1 MAITIEELR
10 AVISADTQ
18 QLRVGVDQAKASV
31 ASLDSTVS
39 GATASMG
46 KNFAAIGTGI
56 IAAFGITTLF
66 RFGGAMASL
75 VSDVDELRDAFTTL
89 TGSSDSAK
97 AKLASVM
104 ADANTLGISFFSLAN
119 QTKELA
125 AASRGT
131 TLSLEQQRQ
140 ILLGV
145 NEAGQALSLT
155 EQQTTAVVDGLAKS
169 LEQGTVTSRAFMAIT
184 NNMRGAS
191 DLLAE
196 SYGVTKN
203 QLKKMVDDGL
213 LPAEGFVKRVGAA
226 LRTEFSGPAKN
237 AVEGFAESSA
247 RLKNAFATFVVATE
261 DFLAK
266 SGIVKFLTDA
276 AEAAAAL
283 INKLAGVKQVG
294 NDAAKILAIK
304 SENQM
309 ERLNRLLGRRI
320 ELTKTITALE
330 AQLSNKGLGD
340 AGLAG
345 IQKALALARQG
356 LDQVN
361 KSMQD
366 NSKVTASL
374 LKEAGTQVK
383 GVAAEISVLADAG
396 GPVSLA
402 SLQFKKWREELAFS
416 KDLLP
421 LLNLQFAELNKLFFS
436 GKIGAEEHAKK
447 IQDVVAAF
455 EAMSSDALAPKA
467 PEADGSAFF
476 AGLGDIEV
484 IRTKF
489 EEQRALIEQ
498 ELIDRQTA
506 LENYYV
512 AGNLRAEEFEARQ
525 TQIQADAQQQR
536 NDLLKQAVMNATGIT
551 FKSYDSQLATF
562 ASFTKAMLSGAS
574 KQHRGLFELQKA
586 AAIAVG
592 ILDAKQAILS
602 SYRFGAGLGGPIL
615 GATFAAVAA
624 AASLANL
631 NAIRSTSFGGGGG
644 GGGSSSGGSVTPPST
659 VAAPGDSQPTGDSNG
674 SATTQ
679 GTTAQRA
686 DRLVNITLQGA
697 QYSQEQVVQLAEQL
711 AELAEHGGVRI
722 NIQRTT

>member
-467 PEADGSAFF
+467 PEADGSSFF

-644 GGGSSSGGSVTPPST
+644 GGSSSGGSVTPPST

-697 QYSQEQVVQLAEQL
+697 QYSQEQVAQLAEQL
-711 AELAEHGGVRI
+711 AELAEHGGVRV

>member
-467 PEADGSAFF
+467 PEADGSSFF

-644 GGGSSSGGSVTPPST
+644 GGSSSGGSVTPPST

-711 AELAEHGGVRI
+711 AELAEHGGVRV

>member
-56 IAAFGITTLF
+56 IAAFGVATLF
-66 RFGGAMASL
+66 RFGGAVASL

-97 AKLASVM
+97 AKLAAVM
-104 ADANTLGISFFSLAN
+104 DDANTLGISFFSLAN

-169 LEQGTVTSRAFMAIT
+169 LEQGIVTSRAFMAIT

-203 QLKKMVDDGL
+203 QLKKMIDDGL

-309 ERLNRLLGRRI
+309 ERLNHLLGRRI

-345 IQKALALARQG
+345 IQKALDLARQG
-356 LDQVN
+356 LAQVN

-402 SLQFKKWREELAFS
+402 SLQFRKWREELAFS

-455 EAMSSDALAPKA
+455 EAMSSDALVPKV
-467 PEADGSAFF
+467 PEADGSSFF

-484 IRTKF
+484 LRTKF

-536 NDLLKQAVMNATGIT
+536 SDLLKQAVMNATGIT

-644 GGGSSSGGSVTPPST
+644 GGSSPGGSVTPPST
-659 VAAPGDSQPTGDSNG
+659 VASPGDSQPTGDNSG

-686 DRLVNITLQGA
+686 DRLVNITLQGS

-711 AELAEHGGVRI
+711 AELAEHGGVRV

>member
-1 MAITIEELR
+1 MSITIEELR
-10 AVISADTQ
+10 AVISADTH

-56 IAAFGITTLF
+56 LAAFGVTALF
-66 RFGGAMASL
+66 KFGSAMASV

-89 TGSSDSAK
+89 TGSSDAAK
-97 AKLASVM
+97 SKLASVM
-104 ADANTLGISFFSLAN
+104 ADANTLGVSFFSLAN

-131 TLSLEQQRQ
+131 TLTLEQQRQ

-191 DLLAE
+191 DLLAD

-203 QLKKMVDDGL
+203 QLKKMIDDGL

-247 RLKNAFATFVVATE
+247 RLKNAFATFIVAAE

-276 AEAAAAL
+276 AEAAASL
-283 INKLAGVKQVG
+283 LNHLSGVKKVG
-294 NDAAKILAIK
+294 NDAARILAIK
-304 SENQM
+304 SDNQM
-309 ERLNRLLGRRI
+309 ERLNHLLGRRI

-330 AQLSNKGLGD
+330 AQLSNKGLGE

-345 IQKALALARQG
+345 IQKALNLARQG

-366 NSKVTASL
+366 NSKATAAL

-383 GVAAEISVLADAG
+383 GVAAEISVLSDSG

-402 SLQFKKWREELAFS
+402 SLQFKKWREELTFS

-421 LLNLQFAELNKLFFS
+421 LLNLQFSELNKLFFS

-467 PEADGSAFF
+467 PEADGSSFF
-476 AGLGDIEV
+476 AGLPSPELM
-484 IRTKF
+484 RTKF

-498 ELIDRQTA
+498 ELIDRQTT
-506 LENYYV
+506 LEDYYV
-512 AGNLRAEEFEARQ
+512 AGNMRAEEFEARQ
-525 TQIQADAQQQR
+525 TQIQADAQRQR
-536 NDLLKQAVMNATGIT
+536 HELLKQELMSSTGVT
-551 FKSYDSQLATF
+551 FKSYNNQLLTF
-562 ASFTKAMLSGAS
+562 LSFTRSMLSGAA
-574 KQHRGLFELQKA
+574 KKHKGLFELQKA
-586 AAIAVG
+586 AALAIGLVEAKSAIMTAYKIGWATGPATAV
-592 ILDAKQAILS
+592 A
-602 SYRFGAGLGGPIL
+602 Y
-615 GATFAAVAA
+615 AAVAA
-624 AASLANL
+624 AAQFANL
-631 NAIRSTSFGGGGG
+631 NAIRSAKFDGGGSGGGASGGGGTG
-644 GGGSSSGGSVTPPST
+644 IAPSGGS
-659 VAAPGDSQPTGDSNG
+659 TGDSPDTG
-674 SATTQ
+674 SVGGAVTQ

-686 DRLVNITLQGA
+686 DRLVNITLQGS

-711 AELAEHGGVRI
+711 AELAEHGGVRV

>member
-1 MAITIEELR
+1 MPITIEELR
-10 AVISADTQ
+10 AVISADTH

-31 ASLDSTVS
+31 ASLDSTVA
-39 GATASMG
+39 GAAASMG

-56 IAAFGITTLF
+56 LAAFGVTALF
-66 RFGGAMASL
+66 KFGSAMASV

-89 TGSSDSAK
+89 TGSSDLAK
-97 AKLASVM
+97 SKLSSVM

-131 TLSLEQQRQ
+131 TLTLEQQRQ

-155 EQQTTAVVDGLAKS
+155 EQQTAAIIDGLAKS

-191 DLLAE
+191 DLLAD

-203 QLKKMVDDGL
+203 QLKKMIDDGL

-309 ERLNRLLGRRI
+309 ERLNHLLGRRI

-330 AQLSNKGLGD
+330 AQLSNKGLGE

-345 IQKALALARQG
+345 IQKALDLARQG
-356 LDQVN
+356 LNQVN

-383 GVAAEISVLADAG
+383 GVSTEISVLAGSG

-402 SLQFKKWREELAFS
+402 TLQFKKWREELTFS

-455 EAMSSDALAPKA
+455 EAMSSDALAPKT

-476 AGLGDIEV
+476 AGLGNVEV

-498 ELIDRQTA
+498 ELIDRQTT
-506 LENYYV
+506 LENYYI
-512 AGNLRAEEFEARQ
+512 ASNMRAEEFEATQ
-525 TQIQADAQQQR
+525 TQIMAEAQRQR
-536 NDLLKQAVMNATGIT
+536 QDLAKQELMASTGIA
-551 FKSYDSQLATF
+551 FKSYESRLATF
-562 ASFTKAMLSGAS
+562 ASFTKSMLSGAA

-592 ILDAKQAILS
+592 LLDAKQAILS

-631 NAIRSTSFGGGGG
+631 NAIRSTSFGGGGSAG
-644 GGGSSSGGSVTPPST
+644 ASSGGAGAVPVSPPSTADSTSDTNGGGSGAV
-659 VAAPGDSQPTGDSNG
+659 
-674 SATTQ
+674 TQ
-679 GTTAQRA
+679 GTTTQRV

-711 AELAEHGGVRI
+711 AELAEHGGVRVA
-722 NIQRTT
+722 IQRTT